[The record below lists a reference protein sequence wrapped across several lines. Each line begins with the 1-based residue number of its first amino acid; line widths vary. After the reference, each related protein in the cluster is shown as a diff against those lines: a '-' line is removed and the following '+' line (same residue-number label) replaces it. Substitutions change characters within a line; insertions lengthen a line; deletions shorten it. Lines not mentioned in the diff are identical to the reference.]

1 MVQTLMAACPL
12 AFLIHSG
19 FVVTGFDGAVAEI
32 VGKR

>member
-1 MVQTLMAACPL
+1 MVQTLMATRSL

-19 FVVTGFDGAVAEI
+19 FVVTGFDRAVAEI